1 MCSTIEEECVNIVKI
16 VLHPY
21 VPALTTYLLV
31 LFTFV
36 ADQHHNNTSD
46 IFMVSTVVRI
56 KYHDAGVLAPRTQRE
71 G

>member
-1 MCSTIEEECVNIVKI
+1 VKI
-16 VLHPY
+16 VLHPH
-21 VPALTTYLLV
+21 VPATITYLPV

-56 KYHDAGVLAPRTQRE
+56 KHHDAGVLAPHPERRRVKNA
-71 G
+71 